1 MVDVIAKLKVWRT
14 ANNLSRT
21 QAVEV
26 MKAHRLPVALRTLQS
41 WELSRKT
48 PSHRDPEKFVARA
61 LESFLAD
68 HPTITDAPIFRR
80 WKDKSKN
87 SQNRQP
93 AWRDWF
99 PG

>member
-26 MKAHRLPVALRTLQS
+26 MKTHGLPVALRTLQS

-48 PSHRDPEKFVARA
+48 PSHRDPEKFAARA

-68 HPTITDAPIFRR
+68 DPTITDAPIFGRR
-80 WKDKSKN
+80 KDKVSKEQVTEILN
-87 SQNRQP
+87 LR
-93 AWRDWF
+93 R
-99 PG
+99 